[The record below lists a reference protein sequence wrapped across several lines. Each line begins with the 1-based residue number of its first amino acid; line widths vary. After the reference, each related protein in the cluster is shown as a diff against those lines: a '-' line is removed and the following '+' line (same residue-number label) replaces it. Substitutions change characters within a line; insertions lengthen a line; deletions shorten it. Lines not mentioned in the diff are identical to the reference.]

1 MGTRVGFLC
10 RPVWGSPP
18 PAAASWAALGASRA
32 AATGSFDSEHV
43 FCSVYVYI
51 HIELDYIYVRHTHIY
66 ICMYVHAH
74 LSLSLCLSL
83 SLSFCHS
90 FFRSFFISFSLCL
103 SLSLSLSL
111 FVLGR
116 EFQYG
121 GSSQSIDKGPEE
133 DIRWYEAERAE
144 VRFTWAAGQ
153 SSYCPEADLCCLLVP
168 GWGAFQVF
176 LAAILTENRRNQR
189 TQSTSPAKDAEL
201 PNRWQLQLYRG
212 L

>member
-1 MGTRVGFLC
+1 MGITTSSSCELGCTRGFE
-10 RPVWGSPP
+10 GSGNGILR
-18 PAAASWAALGASRA
+18 LGTCFLFGICIHTYR
-32 AATGSFDSEHV
+32 V
-43 FCSVYVYI
+43 RLYI
-51 HIELDYIYVRHTHIY
+51 RTTHIYIY

-83 SLSFCHS
+83 SLSVILS
-90 FFRSFFISFSLCL
+90 FVLSLFL
-103 SLSLSLSL
+103 SLSASLSLSLSL